1 MRLWCYLV
9 LLVSSLLFAADRVWE
24 PDALLGEPFGT
35 YGIDAGEFHAT
46 LVHYPFVDSLSPKG
60 TVLYIHGFND
70 YFFQRELA
78 EKLDSAGYSFYAIDL
93 HRYGRSYREG
103 EMLGGLRDISEYY
116 AELDSAIAVIRGIEG
131 DSVPLVLIGH
141 STGGLIA
148 SLFASDRENGRG
160 IAAIVLNSPFFEMN
174 YPWIVRAAGVP
185 LLSLV
190 GAVFPDLPIP
200 RSDNPNYGISLH
212 RLERGEWD
220 FDTTLKVIGSLSID
234 FGWLH
239 AIHAAHS
246 RIQDGLQLQVPVLV
260 LHSGCSFKDSEWSD
274 EYERCDGVL
283 DVEHIREYGA
293 NLGPSVQLEEID
305 GGLHDL
311 FLSHEPVRDSAYRR
325 MFRFL
330 DKNLR

>member
-212 RLERGEWD
+212 RLARGEWE
-220 FDTTLKVIGSLSID
+220 FDTTLKVIGSLPID

-246 RIQDGLQLQVPVLV
+246 RVQEGLQLQVPVLV
-260 LHSGCSFKDSEWSD
+260 LHSGCSFKDTEWSD
-274 EYERCDGVL
+274 EYEHCDGVL
-283 DVEHIREYGA
+283 DVEHIREYGVG
-293 NLGPSVQLEEID
+293 LGASVELENIE

-311 FLSHEPVRDSAYRR
+311 FLSHEPARDTAYGK
-325 MFRFL
+325 MFKFL
-330 DKNLR
+330 ESKL